1 MQAGTAISNCSKD
14 VRIHHSD
21 LTPLEKC
28 HGKNTIVTAKPSGTL
43 LTA

>member
-21 LTPLEKC
+21 LTPLESVMVK
-28 HGKNTIVTAKPSGTL
+28 TQ
-43 LTA
+43 